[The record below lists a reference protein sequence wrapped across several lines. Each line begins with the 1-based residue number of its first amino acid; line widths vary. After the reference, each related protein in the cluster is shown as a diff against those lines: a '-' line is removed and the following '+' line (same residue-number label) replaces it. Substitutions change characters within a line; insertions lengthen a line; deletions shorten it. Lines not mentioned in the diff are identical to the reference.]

1 MDRIRVAGYGMRAF
15 RLWPALVRLNVL
27 MLLASKF
34 SIIMQGEKSYVQ
46 VVWARDLGYRISD

>member
-15 RLWPALVRLNVL
+15 RLWPALVRLNGL

-34 SIIMQGEKSYVQ
+34 SIMMQ
-46 VVWARDLGYRISD
+46 D